1 MQMMDREIVLLHPEF
16 RLDGIECDVRGLNE
30 IGYSLIKEG
39 DDFERDIGDFFI
51 DWFSDEDYI
60 SVRTSGSTGPPKMIQ
75 LTKTAMAHSAK
86 LTGDF
91 LGLGEGTKAL
101 LCLSA
106 SNIAGKMMLVRAMV
120 LGWHLDY
127 VEPAKTPLYGLQ
139 NSYDFCALVPM
150 QVMASKAE
158 LALCKTLLIGG
169 APINEDLK
177 SEMQNWETRVF
188 ESYGMTETASHIA
201 LRPLSN
207 TACAHI
213 EGKSDL
219 FVVINGVGVSND
231 SRGCLIIDA
240 PFLSDQPIITND
252 LAEIVSS
259 DRFRWLGRWDHV
271 INSGGVKLIPE
282 QIETKINPYIKGRFI
297 LTGKP
302 DATLGERLVMV
313 IEGPVVKS
321 SAEKIMKQIPDLH
334 AYEIPKEIYTLDKF
348 PETATGKIKRNEIAE
363 RIEHIS

>member
-1 MQMMDREIVLLHPEF
+1 MMDREIVLLHPEF

-51 DWFSDEDYI
+51 DWLSDEDYI
-60 SVRTSGSTGPPKMIQ
+60 SVRTSGSTGPPKMIR
-75 LTKTAMAHSAK
+75 LAKSAMAHSAK
-86 LTGDF
+86 LTGDY

-101 LCLSA
+101 NCLSA
-106 SNIAGKMMLVRAMV
+106 SNIAGKMMFVRAMV

-127 VEPAKTPLYGLQ
+127 VPPTKTPLYGLQ
-139 NSYDFCALVPM
+139 NSFDFCAMVPM

-158 LALCKTLLIGG
+158 LALCRTLLIGG

-177 SEMQNWETRVF
+177 FEMQNWKTRVF

-207 TACAHI
+207 TACASI
-213 EGKSDL
+213 EVEPDL
-219 FVVINGVGVSND
+219 FVVMNGVVVSND
-231 SRGCLIIDA
+231 TRGCLIIDA

-259 DRFRWLGRWDHV
+259 NRFRWLGRWDHV
-271 INSGGVKLIPE
+271 VNSGGVKLIPE
-282 QIETKINPYIKGRFI
+282 QIESKISPFINERFI

-302 DATLGERLVMV
+302 DSNLGERLVMV
-313 IEGPVVKS
+313 IEGPIDKS
-321 SAEKIMKQIPDLH
+321 STEGIVKQIPDLH
-334 AYEIPKEIYTLDKF
+334 AYEVPKEIYTLDKF
-348 PETATGKIKRNEIAE
+348 PETTTGKIKRNEIAE
-363 RIEHIS
+363 RIQHTA